1 MSADWTI
8 RPMLSI
14 DTETTGVNTDEDRI
28 VEVAAVLLDFDGQVM
43 SRWSTIIDPGIEIPD
58 IPAQIHGITTS
69 RAQAEGMQPADALTI
84 VAELI
89 HAANQAQQPIVIYNA
104 TFDLPLLI
112 NECHRHGVELFPFAA
127 ILDPLLFDKALD
139 RYRKGSRKLVD
150 VAKHYGVELAADDA
164 HGAVADATASGR
176 IMRELIKR
184 YPQLG
189 DQSLAR
195 LWLRQV
201 RNQEDQRAS
210 FVDHMRTTKNPDFDK
225 PAGWPIPTAAG

>member
-28 VEVAAVLLDFDGQVM
+28 VEAGVVLLDFDGHVIDQ
-43 SRWSTIIDPGIEIPD
+43 WSTIIDPGIEIPD

-69 RAQAEGMQPADALTI
+69 RAQAEGVQPADALQHL
-84 VAELI
+84 ADLI
-89 HAANQAQQPIVIYNA
+89 HEAHTAMNPIVIYNA
-104 TFDLPLLI
+104 TFDLPLII

-127 ILDPLLFDKALD
+127 ILDPLLFDKTLD
-139 RYRKGSRKLVD
+139 RYRPGSRKLVD

-210 FVDHMRTTKNPDFDK
+210 FVDHMRTTKNPDFEK
-225 PAGWPIPTAAG
+225 PTGWPIPVAAG

>member
-8 RPMLSI
+8 RPLLSI

-43 SRWSTIIDPGIEIPD
+43 HQWSTIIDPGIEIPD

-69 RAQAEGMQPADALTI
+69 RAVAEGVQPAEALQT
-84 VAELI
+84 VADLI

-112 NECHRHGVELFPFAA
+112 TECHRHSVELFPFAA
-127 ILDPLLFDKALD
+127 ILDPLVIDKALD
-139 RYRKGSRKLVD
+139 QFRKGSRKLVD
-150 VAKHYGVELAADDA
+150 VARHYGVELNAEDA

-176 IMRELIKR
+176 VMREIVKR
-184 YPQLG
+184 YPQIS
-189 DQSLAR
+189 DMDLAW
-195 LWLRQV
+195 LWLRQS
-201 RNQEDQRAS
+201 RLQEQQRAG
-210 FVDHMRTTKNPDFDK
+210 FVDYMRTTKDPDFDK
-225 PAGWPIPTAAG
+225 PSGWPIPIASG